1 MNDKDPV
8 IADLNRYLN
17 MLEEDYEDPY
27 DKERARQEYLAD
39 QEDPI
44 DDDY

>member
-8 IADLNRYLN
+8 IVGLNRYLTT
-17 MLEEDYEDPY
+17 LEEGYEDPY

-39 QEDPI
+39 QEDSI

>member
-17 MLEEDYEDPY
+17 MLEEDYANPFEVER
-27 DKERARQEYLAD
+27 ERAEYLAD
-39 QEDPI
+39 QED
-44 DDDY
+44 